1 MAARKPGP
9 VATAAAT
16 GDRRKTLEAIRDD
29 LAAKLD
35 RAEPAVVAQIAG
47 QLRQTLADLAAL
59 PAESKGSKTDEVKER
74 REARRRAGAKAAPA
88 ARRGRG

>member
-1 MAARKPGP
+1 MGS
-9 VATAAAT
+9 VQEAAAS
-16 GDRRKTLEAIRDD
+16 GDVRRTLEAIRDD

-35 RAEPAVVAQIAG
+35 VAEPAVAAQIAG
-47 QLRQTLADLAAL
+47 QLRQTIADLARL
-59 PAESKGSKTDEVKER
+59 PPESKGSMTDEVKKR